1 MPPPE
6 QPTGVPHRRRRFLAA
21 AAAVV
26 LVAAGVTAWATG
38 GLDSSRGPAAVR
50 PGRDVDQHLFRTR
63 LLRARTAWLQE
74 SKYTERRHVLLVTAS
89 VTNLSRET
97 ALLRGPAT
105 DHNFP
110 HSLFL
115 RWPGTGPRPIFSRAR
130 AYKGETSTW
139 MLHPRL
145 PGFVVLEYVLPA
157 GAVTPPQVTIDLAEF
172 EYTEAGILDPRGYW
186 EFKAAG
192 FRTVKVRDP
201 KNGRLRTTTK
211 IDPELAARV
220 TLPVEVAS

>member
-1 MPPPE
+1 VPPPE
-6 QPTGVPHRRRRFLAA
+6 QPTGVAHRRRRFLAA

-26 LVAAGVTAWATG
+26 LVTAGVCAWATG
-38 GLDSSRGPAAVR
+38 GLDSSGRPATVR

-63 LLRARTAWLQE
+63 LLRARTGWLQE
-74 SKYTERRHVLLVTAS
+74 SKYAERRHVLLVTAS

-115 RWPGTGPRPIFSRAR
+115 RWPGTGPRPIFSRAK
-130 AYKGETSTW
+130 AYQGETSTW
-139 MLHPRL
+139 MLQPRL
-145 PGFVVLEYVLPA
+145 PGLVTLEYILPA
-157 GAVTPPQVTIDLAEF
+157 GTSTPGQVVIDLADF
-172 EYTEAGILDPRGYW
+172 AYTKAGILDPRGYW

-192 FRTVKVRDP
+192 FREVKVRDP
-201 KNGRLRTTTK
+201 KNGRLRTTSQIT
-211 IDPELAARV
+211 PELAARV
-220 TLPVEVAS
+220 TLPVEVVS

>member
-1 MPPPE
+1 VPPPE
-6 QPTGVPHRRRRFLAA
+6 QPTGVLHRRRRFLAA

-26 LVAAGVTAWATG
+26 LVAAGVSAWATG
-38 GLDSSRGPAAVR
+38 GLDSTRKPATVR
-50 PGRDVDQHLFRTR
+50 PGRNVDQHLFRTK
-63 LLRARTAWLQE
+63 LLRARTAWVQE

-115 RWPGTGPRPIFSRAR
+115 RWPGTGPRPIFSRAK
-130 AYKGETSTW
+130 AYKGEASTW
-139 MLHPRL
+139 MLQPRL
-145 PGFVVLEYVLPA
+145 PGQVVLEYILPE
-157 GAVTPPQVTIDLAEF
+157 GAVTPGQVIIDLADF
-172 EYTEAGILDPRGYW
+172 AYTKAGILDPRGYW

-192 FRTVKVRDP
+192 FREVKVRDP
-201 KNGRLRTTTK
+201 KNGRLRTTTE
-211 IDPELAARV
+211 IIPELAARV